1 MSLPFRASH
10 SVPTSDGG
18 GMLQRSSKKK
28 AGIVIQSMFSSTKS
42 NQSYRGDCIAAL
54 FWKICASALTVTVGC
69 GLFYLVDCTI
79 VSMSYL
85 PDFIAP
91 QRFDDAKAAL
101 EQVRIIYDNSLVHL
115 RQAMQC
121 FVAGQ
126 TMPQRVRACYP
137 YVRIQTTT
145 LAREPSALAYGF
157 VEGPGCFETT
167 LTRPDL
173 YGRYYTE
180 QLQLLLQNHR
190 VEIEVGTSRQPIPVH
205 FSFSEHDHIEGGMSA
220 ERSMLMREVFDLP
233 DLTAMDDGIANGT
246 AWRPRSGN
254 TLPLSLFTAPR
265 VDYSLHRLRHYTG
278 TAPDWFQNF
287 VLFTNYQFYIDEFIR
302 LGQAE
307 MANPNSEYIAFVEP
321 GNVVTRRTGLPAQSG
336 DMHGQPPARLPQ
348 MPAYHLVRSDRS
360 GITMVNIGVGPANAK
375 TITDH
380 IAVLRPHAWLML
392 GHCAGLR
399 NSQQLGD
406 YVLAHAYVRED
417 HVLDEDLPLWV
428 PIPALAE
435 IQQALQ
441 QAVADVTQ
449 MSEDDLKRIMRTG
462 TVAST
467 DNRNWE
473 LLPDSLPQRRFSQS
487 RAVALDMESATI
499 AANGFRFR
507 VPYGT
512 LLCVSD
518 KPLHGEI
525 KLPGMANHFYRERV
539 DQHLRIGMQAI
550 HLLRVGGVQ
559 RLHSRK
565 LRSFAEVAF
574 Q

>member
-1 MSLPFRASH
+1 MVLSTDITESTFH
-10 SVPTSDGG
+10 SEPADALAQV
-18 GMLQRSSKKK
+18 QRLY
-28 AGIVIQSMFSSTKS
+28 QSQIEF
-42 NQSYRGDCIAAL
+42 
-54 FWKICASALTVTVGC
+54 
-69 GLFYLVDCTI
+69 
-79 VSMSYL
+79 
-85 PDFIAP
+85 
-91 QRFDDAKAAL
+91 
-101 EQVRIIYDNSLVHL
+101 L
-115 RQAMQC
+115 RDAMQR
-121 FVAGQ
+121 FVAGE
-126 TMPQRVRACYP
+126 TPDSPVRAFYP
-137 YVRIQTTT
+137 FVRVVTTT
-145 LAREPSALAYGF
+145 VARAPTHLAYGF
-157 VEGPGCFETT
+157 VEGPGRYETT

-173 YGRYYTE
+173 FADYYLE
-180 QLQLLLQNHR
+180 QFRLLRASHGVDL
-190 VEIEVGTSRQPIPVH
+190 EVGLSSQPIPIH
-205 FSFSEHDHIEGGMSA
+205 FSFAENDHIEGTLSA
-220 ERSMLMREVFDLP
+220 ERRMLMRDVFDLP
-233 DLTAMDDGIANGT
+233 DLEAMDDGIANGT
-246 AWRPRSGN
+246 WTPRAGEPQ
-254 TLPLSLFTAPR
+254 PLALFTGPR

-278 TAPDWFQNF
+278 TAPEWFQNF
-287 VLFTNYQFYIDEFIR
+287 VLFTNYQFYIDEFVR
-302 LGQAE
+302 LGHAE
-307 MANPNSEYIAFVEP
+307 MAKPDSEYIAFVEP
-321 GNVVTRRTGLPAQSG
+321 GNVVTRRKDLPTDPG
-336 DMHGQPPARLPQ
+336 DELGSPPPRLPQ
-348 MPAYHLVRSDRS
+348 MPAYHLMRADRS

-380 IAVLRPHAWLML
+380 IAVLRPHAWMML

-417 HVLDEDLPLWV
+417 HVLDEELPVWV

-435 IQQALQ
+435 IQVALQ
-441 QAVADVTQ
+441 QAVADVAQ
-449 MSEDDLKRIMRTG
+449 MPEAQLKRIMRTG

-473 LLPDSLPQRRFSQS
+473 LLPDNMPQRRFSQS

-539 DQHLRIGMQAI
+539 DQHLRIGMRAVDI
-550 HLLRVGGVQ
+550 LREGGVH